1 MRALMFY
8 GMSEKKDK
16 SCSIK
21 ISRSFNITPP
31 SQAWNPPFFFNPNS
45 RAIGHTFMSLT
56 SWKMTGD
63 LYRSFY
69 LDCLMLPMSN
79 LDHLIVWSQL
89 SVEKAV
95 YIYICIVQHCH
106 DQTYTVV
113 HFISTIDGKKD
124 VCIIFSWLFHIFRVK
139 LGPVSLW
146 FSCQWQES
154 CMHQYIQTAQHCL
167 CETWTFDHL
176 ISNSHWQPLIS
187 QVGWWIKL
195 NFGIWHI
202 PATMET
208 ILCVLVR
215 VT

>member
-63 LYRSFY
+63 LYWSFY

-95 YIYICIVQHCH
+95 YIYISVLFNIAM
-106 DQTYTVV
+106 TKLILLSIL
-113 HFISTIDGKKD
+113 FRLSTARKMYASFFPDCSTFSVSNSDLFHSGSAVNGKKA
-124 VCIIFSWLFHIFRVK
+124 VCINISRLLSIASVK
-139 LGPVSLW
+139 LGP
-146 FSCQWQES
+146 
-154 CMHQYIQTAQHCL
+154 
-167 CETWTFDHL
+167 L
-176 ISNSHWQPLIS
+176 II
-187 QVGWWIKL
+187 
-195 NFGIWHI
+195 
-202 PATMET
+202 
-208 ILCVLVR
+208 
-215 VT
+215 

>member
-1 MRALMFY
+1 MILFQLSIA
-8 GMSEKKDK
+8 KKL
-16 SCSIK
+16 C
-21 ISRSFNITPP
+21 
-31 SQAWNPPFFFNPNS
+31 A
-45 RAIGHTFMSLT
+45 
-56 SWKMTGD
+56 
-63 LYRSFY
+63 SFY
-69 LDCLMLPMSN
+69 LDCFMLPLSN
-79 LDHLIVWSQL
+79 LDHLIVWSHL
-89 SVEKAV
+89 SV
-95 YIYICIVQHCH
+95 
-106 DQTYTVV
+106 
-113 HFISTIDGKKD
+113 GKKLFASIYLYCSTLPWPNLYCCPFYFD
-124 VCIIFSWLFHIFRVK
+124 YRWQERCMHHFFWLFHIFHVK

-154 CMHQYIQTAQHCL
+154 CMHQYIWTAQHCL

-208 ILCVLVR
+208 ILWVLER